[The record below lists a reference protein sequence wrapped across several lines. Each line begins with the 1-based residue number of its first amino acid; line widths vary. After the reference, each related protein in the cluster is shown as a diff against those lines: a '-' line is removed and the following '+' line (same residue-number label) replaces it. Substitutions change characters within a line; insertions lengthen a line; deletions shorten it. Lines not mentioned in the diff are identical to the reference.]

1 MINKRIINNDGTID
15 EIKATSS
22 DRYDMSIGENYKLVK
37 IAQRKNTFND
47 TILGTDIGVHS
58 KGFMNIAI
66 ISTLI
71 AVGVIIFMYLG
82 FRV

>member
-1 MINKRIINNDGTID
+1 MINKTIVNNNGAIDKIIAVSND
-15 EIKATSS
+15 K
-22 DRYDMSIGENYKLVK
+22 YDMSIGKNYKLVK
-37 IAQRKNTFND
+37 IAKRKNTFND